1 MNLLKYQRTEV
12 QEVLV
17 KMDKMARQASTETE
31 LECRHLLMNFM
42 VIIKKYLHAERVL
55 FLVVTWLFE

>member
-1 MNLLKYQRTEV
+1 
-12 QEVLV
+12 
-17 KMDKMARQASTETE
+17 MDKMARQASTETE